1 MSDDYKQGYKDG
13 FKDGIAFARVEPA
26 DHKKLN
32 PWEGARAQT
41 TTNVC
46 ILCGISFTDAL
57 GNPIA
62 FGYVCNNPQC
72 PTTGRRPELQRL
84 T

>member
-13 FKDGIAFARVEPA
+13 FKDGMNF
-26 DHKKLN
+26 LN
-32 PWEGARAQT
+32 PPKEFKKINPWDDVRAQT
-41 TTNVC
+41 TTNACIVC
-46 ILCGISFTDAL
+46 GMSFTDAL
-57 GNPIA
+57 GNPVA